1 MANAE
6 HLAILRKGVSAWN
19 AWRQQNSQSPVDLSG
34 VDLSHVDL
42 SGFNLRHANLASADL
57 SHSIIDETGFTYT
70 LRTEIPAT
78 DLRDSNLTD
87 SNFGGA
93 FLGGVSLEN
102 ATMARAD
109 LSGAV
114 ICRADLNGTDFF
126 ASRAGWGSF
135 DNLDLRNA
143 KNLDSIH
150 HDGPSSIGID
160 TVIRSNGCIPEAF
173 LHGCGVPESFVT
185 YAKSLVGSAVE
196 FYSCFIS
203 YSTSDQ
209 EFADRLYSDLQAKG
223 VRCWFAPHDVQGGRK
238 LHEQI
243 DEAIRLHDKLL
254 LLLSEASM
262 ASNWV
267 KTEIAN
273 ARAREEQQKRQVLFP
288 LAIAS
293 FELIKQWK
301 CFDADTGVDSAR
313 EIREYFI
320 PDFSQ
325 WKNHDTYRK
334 AFDRL
339 VESLQASK

>member
-1 MANAE
+1 
-6 HLAILRKGVSAWN
+6 
-19 AWRQQNSQSPVDLSG
+19 
-34 VDLSHVDL
+34 
-42 SGFNLRHANLASADL
+42 
-57 SHSIIDETGFTYT
+57 
-70 LRTEIPAT
+70 
-78 DLRDSNLTD
+78 
-87 SNFGGA
+87 
-93 FLGGVSLEN
+93 
-102 ATMARAD
+102 
-109 LSGAV
+109 
-114 ICRADLNGTDFF
+114 
-126 ASRAGWGSF
+126 
-135 DNLDLRNA
+135 
-143 KNLDSIH
+143 
-150 HDGPSSIGID
+150 
-160 TVIRSNGCIPEAF
+160 
-173 LHGCGVPESFVT
+173 
-185 YAKSLVGSAVE
+185 
-196 FYSCFIS
+196 
-203 YSTSDQ
+203 
-209 EFADRLYSDLQAKG
+209 
-223 VRCWFAPHDVQGGRK
+223 VQGGRK

-273 ARAREEQQKRQVLFP
+273 ALAREEQQKRQVLFP

-301 CFDADTGVDSAR
+301 CFDSDTGVDSAR